1 MALDHGYGGNRRG
14 KTAKERRK
22 AQLKQ
27 ELVKR
32 VGRPHINRPP
42 EEATFGDPQPAP
54 TPSAPVAKRL
64 KAKLKPSVKR
74 AERAQRKK
82 KRFLQDSEISPF
94 LRRTVVVLNNQGGT
108 KISLTQR
115 GAVTSATQNNWRQ
128 KRVANPFINGVA
140 STLHA
145 CGYRLAILDPEG
157 NVFTADI
164 DDDY

>member
-1 MALDHGYGGNRRG
+1 MALDHGYGAGRKR
-14 KTAKERRK
+14 KTPKERRK

-27 ELVKR
+27 ELLEK
-32 VGRPHINRPP
+32 VGRPRINRPP
-42 EEATFGDPQPAP
+42 EEPSFGDPQPAP
-54 TPSAPVAKRL
+54 APSAPVAKRL
-64 KAKLKPSVKR
+64 KARLKPSVKR
-74 AERAQRKK
+74 AERTERRK
-82 KRFLQDSEISPF
+82 KRFLKDSEISPF
-94 LRRTVVVLNNQGGT
+94 LRRTVVVLDNRGGT

-140 STLHA
+140 ATLHA